1 MRPPN
6 RPWSLQRNGYLSEAR
21 EGIFLGFCGCWG
33 SFARVGTRE
42 AKEEHRK
49 SQRKEVMSRNKGRH
63 KQEKRRRHERQIAEG
78 TRIPRERI
86 RKPLMLTTPRRRALL
101 SEVNAED
108 VRKILEI
115 VKNLQLY

>member
-1 MRPPN
+1 MGVC
-6 RPWSLQRNGYLSEAR
+6 LTEYLSEAR
-21 EGIFLGFCGCWG
+21 EGIFLGLCGCWG

-63 KQEKRRRHERQIAEG
+63 KQEKRRRHERKIAEG
-78 TRIPRERI
+78 TRMPRERI
-86 RKPLMLTTPRRRALL
+86 RKPLMPTTPRRRVLL
-101 SEVNAED
+101 SEVNTED

-115 VKNLQLY
+115 VKDLQLH